1 MIKTHFYHSP
11 IGWIK
16 FEETESGLI
25 SLNFSKPPSTPQSN
39 SPTKL
44 ISDLDSYFKHSI
56 TDWNTKLIPAG
67 TAFQKR
73 TWEIVKSIP
82 KGRTKTYK
90 DIALALGDIKAI
102 RAVANGIGKNPI
114 LLFIPCHRVIGS
126 DGSMTG
132 YAGGIEKK
140 RWLLTHEG
148 VSIQKTL
155 DL

>member
-1 MIKTHFYHSP
+1 
-11 IGWIK
+11 
-16 FEETESGLI
+16 
-25 SLNFSKPPSTPQSN
+25 
-39 SPTKL
+39 L

-102 RAVANGIGKNPI
+102 RAVANAIGKNPI